1 MKAIFEYIAKSLTN
15 GHASVLIV
23 PDQRRGKLKVTVTR
37 YVDGNISENKIVR
50 EERFCKTVNTYRCGK
65 KAGMQIITS
74 EEFELTSLQ
83 GDPADQPL
91 KRQSATSDSPH
102 DTNR

>member
-1 MKAIFEYIAKSLTN
+1 MKTIFEFIANSLTN

-74 EEFELTSLQ
+74 EEFELISLQ
-83 GDPADQPL
+83 GDPADQPV
-91 KRQSATSDSPH
+91 KRPSVTSYSLD
-102 DTNR
+102 DTSR